1 MPVLLMDVPF
11 GKLMT
16 VDEVDPVDMP
26 LLQLVLV
33 DIAVVVVTVPD
44 VEESVVDVR
53 DGVQPMPSQDDVE
66 VEVTGLVV
74 GEPEVTGEVKAGW
87 LEVVGVEVVSGQPIP
102 IPSSPSHDDDDDD
115 AVKLVVGEPEL
126 AGALETG

>member
-33 DIAVVVVTVPD
+33 DIAVVVV
-44 VEESVVDVR
+44 
-53 DGVQPMPSQDDVE
+53 
-66 VEVTGLVV
+66 L
-74 GEPEVTGEVKAGW
+74 
-87 LEVVGVEVVSGQPIP
+87 
-102 IPSSPSHDDDDDD
+102 
-115 AVKLVVGEPEL
+115 
-126 AGALETG
+126 